1 MISFSLRNLKLF
13 FKDRAAV
20 FFSLLAV
27 FILIGLYA
35 LFLGDVWTDSF
46 PDVPNVRG
54 LMRMPTTTAFIM

>member
-13 FKDRAAV
+13 FKDKAAV

-27 FILIGLYA
+27 FIIIGLYA

-46 PDVPNVRG
+46 SDVPG
-54 LMRMPTTTAFIM
+54 HASLWIPGW